1 MTTVKQHA
9 PGSVTWVDL
18 MTPDIE
24 GARRFYGE
32 LFNWRFAV
40 GPAETGHYTMAK
52 VDGDN
57 VAGMGQMQPDS
68 PFPSTW
74 TVYFGSRDVE
84 AAAARIREL
93 GGQVMF
99 GPMDVMQE
107 GRMLV
112 AADPCGAVFGL
123 WQPGAHHGAQRIDEP
138 GAMCWREVNVRDVA
152 AARGFYTALLGL
164 AARPMQA
171 PGMIY
176 ETLHLG
182 EATVGGM
189 LQMDA
194 NWPDSIPSHWMTYFA
209 VDDVD
214 AAVARVTNGGGKVY
228 QPPFDTP
235 YGRMSVVADPW
246 GAVFSV
252 MAMKRN

>member
-24 GARRFYGE
+24 GACRFYGE
-32 LFNWRFAV
+32 LFNWKFAV

-52 VDGDN
+52 VQGDN
-57 VAGMGQMQPDS
+57 VAGMGQMPPGS
-68 PFPSTW
+68 EYPSAW
-74 TVYFGSRDVE
+74 TVYFGTRDVDVS
-84 AAAARIREL
+84 AARVREL
-93 GGQVMF
+93 GGQVMV

-112 AADPCGAVFGL
+112 AADPSGAVFGL
-123 WQPGAHHGAQRIDEP
+123 WQPGAHHGAQRIDEV
-138 GAMCWREVNVRDVA
+138 GAMCWREVNVRDLAV
-152 AARGFYTALLGL
+152 ARGFYTGLLEL
-164 AARPMQA
+164 EARPMPA
-171 PGMIY
+171 PGMTY
-176 ETLHLG
+176 ETLHAG
-182 EATVGGM
+182 DTTVGGM

-194 NWPDSIPSHWMTYFA
+194 SWPAEIPPHWMTYFA

-214 AAVARVTNGGGKVY
+214 AAAARVTNGGGKVF

-246 GAVFSV
+246 GAVFSI
-252 MAMKRN
+252 MAMKRA